1 LKKLKKYLHIVL
13 AVALATG
20 GGMSAWYFIN
30 SNTPTEKV
38 VVTKGKLPSG
48 TIINDS
54 NISTKLVSKSALP
67 PGAITRPEDVL
78 GKTLNIPVLGN
89 EILQKDHV
97 TAGKGSLAA
106 RLATVAPGKVAVD
119 LPQETA
125 QGLKGLEVGDKVN
138 VYGEVGVPT
147 GDGKAATKTDKI
159 ADNAV
164 VLFAPTNQ
172 QDMRP
177 DKSGSIIIA
186 CDPSEEPKIAQ
197 ALESGKKI
205 ALFLQQ
211 GVK

>member
-1 LKKLKKYLHIVL
+1 MKKIKKYLHIVL

-20 GGMSAWYFIN
+20 GGLSAWYFIN

-67 PGAITRPEDVL
+67 PGAITNPNEVI
-78 GKTLNIPVLGN
+78 GKTLNIPVLDN

-125 QGLKGLEVGDKVN
+125 QGLKGLEVGDRVN
-138 VYGEVGVPT
+138 VYGEVGVST
-147 GDGKAATKTDKI
+147 GEGKAATMVDKV
-159 ADNAV
+159 AANAI
-164 VLFAPTNQ
+164 VLYVPNNQ
-172 QDMRP
+172 EMQP
-177 DKSGSIIIA
+177 DKTGAIIIA
-186 CDPSEEPKIAQ
+186 CDPSEEQKIAQ
-197 ALESGKKI
+197 VLTGGKKVT
-205 ALFLQQ
+205 LFLQQ
-211 GVK
+211 EVK